1 MSWTPANSFG
11 TRAAHPS
18 RIRVLSEHRES
29 TYPSQVV
36 TCRPH
41 FAPISPL
48 AATLM
53 DLPASVAG
61 KRLTAWL
68 SPLDATLTRN
78 WGRGQSGTFF
88 HITAH
93 LTPPPIFRTLF
104 PVAHPASPL
113 LAALTRTPG
122 VWGSIPTRQVLLG
135 TFQPSTSIP
144 ISLPR
149 YFHSSSSE
157 PPIPA

>member
-1 MSWTPANSFG
+1 MSWTPANSLRP
-11 TRAAHPS
+11 RAAHPS

-68 SPLDATLTRN
+68 SPVDDTYKKPGEGAVGNVFPHRGAFNTASHLPYALPSSASRKSFACRSYENTR
-78 WGRGQSGTFF
+78 
-88 HITAH
+88 
-93 LTPPPIFRTLF
+93 
-104 PVAHPASPL
+104 
-113 LAALTRTPG
+113 G
-122 VWGSIPTRQVLLG
+122 VGGSIPTRQVLLG
-135 TFQPSTSIP
+135 TFQLLNINPYLLTS
-144 ISLPR
+144 LL
-149 YFHSSSSE
+149 
-157 PPIPA
+157 

>member
-48 AATLM
+48 AATLTKQPGAGAVGNIFPHHGAFNTASH
-53 DLPASVAG
+53 LPYALPSSASRKSFACRSYENTRGVGVLFPLARSRSG
-61 KRLTAWL
+61 HSNPQHQSL
-68 SPLDATLTRN
+68 SPYLVTSTHPR
-78 WGRGQSGTFF
+78 RSR
-88 HITAH
+88 
-93 LTPPPIFRTLF
+93 PFRRKLNHA
-104 PVAHPASPL
+104 VS
-113 LAALTRTPG
+113 
-122 VWGSIPTRQVLLG
+122 
-135 TFQPSTSIP
+135 
-144 ISLPR
+144 
-149 YFHSSSSE
+149 
-157 PPIPA
+157 